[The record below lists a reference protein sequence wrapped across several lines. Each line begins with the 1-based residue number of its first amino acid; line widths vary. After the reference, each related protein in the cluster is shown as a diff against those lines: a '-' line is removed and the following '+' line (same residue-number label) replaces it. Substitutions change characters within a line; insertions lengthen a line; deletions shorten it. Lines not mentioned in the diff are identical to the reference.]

1 MVCVHAS
8 FFLWWWE
15 HSEHKS
21 CKVGDSN
28 PKSFQW
34 QKTTAFFVKYSA
46 AKKCPR
52 SLSWWRGCFSFYQCS
67 MSELCSQETSV
78 PERSLHFHAFQGHA
92 SMPDLKTLN
101 VSQQWGSLL
110 STLRVEVNCL
120 FLPLLCELKNV
131 KKFQQLAT
139 KFSIT
144 WPALLIQWLLHIC
157 PVIPAYRMG
166 YVVCSLP
173 LQLLLSVSWA
183 ESRWVNGKVLLLH
196 WKQELAVGFFLV
208 WTRHWL

>member
-1 MVCVHAS
+1 MPQKFVLMERL
-8 FFLWWWE
+8 FFLLSVLHVRAVLSRDICSW
-15 HSEHKS
+15 
-21 CKVGDSN
+21 KVPSL
-28 PKSFQW
+28 P
-34 QKTTAFFVKYSA
+34 
-46 AKKCPR
+46 CLPR
-52 SLSWWRGCFSFYQCS
+52 SCFNARV
-67 MSELCSQETSV
+67 EDV
-78 PERSLHFHAFQGHA
+78 
-92 SMPDLKTLN
+92 N

-110 STLRVEVNCL
+110 STHRVEVNCL

-157 PVIPAYRMG
+157 PVFPAYRMG